1 MRIIPS
7 SRQSLSFEWL
17 AVNKVCEFKTMT
29 IPSTKMNHSSIV
41 TIQNFS
47 DYQYNGNANFPS
59 PGQWW
64 WKSAPANFHGEAEIW
79 IPLTTGCAARI
90 MLRESV
96 SRVWLEAC
104 LRPFVRGDEARC
116 WRPLALTMT
125 GAVSTPRLV
134 RIWLPTKG
142 RWYLYPFWK
151 AFPGRKRRSGQV
163 IHAHKL

>member
-79 IPLTTGCAARI
+79 IPLTTGCAAWI
-90 MLRESV
+90 MLRECFQGLAGGLFASLCERRRGPLLTASRPDNDWRRVDTSTCEDLASDKGTLVFV
-96 SRVWLEAC
+96 SL
-104 LRPFVRGDEARC
+104 
-116 WRPLALTMT
+116 
-125 GAVSTPRLV
+125 
-134 RIWLPTKG
+134 
-142 RWYLYPFWK
+142 WK